1 MARQCPHGG
10 LATYRRL
17 LGAQVRSQAS
27 YRASF
32 AIDVASNALAPLID
46 IVTIVA
52 VFQVTRSLGGFTAP
66 EVLTMFGLT
75 ATSFTLADLAV
86 GNIERLRTYIRI
98 GLLDAILVRPLSVL
112 GQLLALDFTIRRISR
127 VAVALAVLAG
137 GLVTADIPW
146 TPARVLL
153 IVVAPFAGALF
164 FGAVFVAT
172 ATVAFWWIES
182 GEFANGFTYGG
193 KEFSS
198 YPVTV
203 YNGTFRWLFGYTLG
217 FAFAG
222 YYPAVALLGR
232 PDPLG
237 APPWVA
243 WGTPVVALA
252 AAVVA
257 AAIWR
262 TGIRHYRSTGS

>member
-1 MARQCPHGG
+1 
-10 LATYRRL
+10 
-17 LGAQVRSQAS
+17 
-27 YRASF
+27 
-32 AIDVASNALAPLID
+32 
-46 IVTIVA
+46 
-52 VFQVTRSLGGFTAP
+52 
-66 EVLTMFGLT
+66 
-75 ATSFTLADLAV
+75 
-86 GNIERLRTYIRI
+86 
-98 GLLDAILVRPLSVL
+98 LLDAILVRPLSVL

-203 YNGTFRWLFGYTLG
+203 YNGTFRWLFGYT
-217 FAFAG
+217 
-222 YYPAVALLGR
+222 
-232 PDPLG
+232 
-237 APPWVA
+237 
-243 WGTPVVALA
+243 
-252 AAVVA
+252 
-257 AAIWR
+257 
-262 TGIRHYRSTGS
+262 